1 MKVRCLPLNGCT
13 RRPRHRA
20 TLHDHPLCHDVN
32 ARYRS
37 TCGKSLFC
45 PTHSEVVRQCSY
57 PRISAISLPALPD
70 SQQGCRY
77 CRNAWCLSVLGLRR
91 HFPNTF
97 PPSRSHR
104 LPPPLCFACGLHR
117 SHHSPQRPSPPSTL
131 HGTMDMSSS
140 NSSSVM
146 DMMVPYLHFTGGDN
160 LLFEAWHPSSKGA
173 IAGACIGLVLFAIFE
188 RWVNGMRGVLE
199 ARWRQQC
206 VPCSA
211 RVRRHILT
219 HLRAMATM
227 MSSTSNNS
235 CHASGSPSSLPGVSK
250 MKEVGT
256 SGVEEVNI
264 NASPS
269 QPGRR
274 LPRPLRTVPPFIPS
288 HDIPRGALFAFQA
301 LLYYVLMLA
310 VMCVQ

>member
-1 MKVRCLPLNGCT
+1 MLGF
-13 RRPRHRA
+13 RRQFPR
-20 TLHDHPLCHDVN
+20 
-32 ARYRS
+32 
-37 TCGKSLFC
+37 
-45 PTHSEVVRQCSY
+45 
-57 PRISAISLPALPD
+57 
-70 SQQGCRY
+70 
-77 CRNAWCLSVLGLRR
+77 
-91 HFPNTF
+91 TF
-97 PPSRSHR
+97 S
-104 LPPPLCFACGLHR
+104 LPPPLCVACGFHR

-131 HGTMDMSSS
+131 HHTMDMSSS

-206 VPCSA
+206 VPCSGHA
-211 RVRRHILT
+211 WRNANSSHPF
-219 HLRAMATM
+219 RALATM
-227 MSSTSNNS
+227 TASTSDNP
-235 CHASGSPSSLPGVSK
+235 CHASSSPSSLPAALK
-250 MKEVGT
+250 LKEVGT

-264 NASPS
+264 NPSPS

-310 VMCVQ
+310 VMCVQERFRGDCYVLKIFPQDVPSRLSYFDRRWSDDWGGTLRTFRCQEPPRSLGSSVS